1 MVNKSH
7 SDSFLDTDLTS
18 QLEARGLTHLVMTGY
33 MSQYCVDI
41 TARRAVALEYCVTS
55 VGDGHGTTDDG
66 ALRHDQIV
74 AHHNNLLCK
83 TYHPDTE
90 LVIKGAK
97 DISFS

>member
-7 SDSFLDTDLTS
+7 SDAFLDTDLTS
-18 QLEARGLTHLVMTGY
+18 QLEGRGVTHLVMIGY

-41 TARRAVALEYCVTS
+41 TARRAVALGYCVTL
-55 VGDGHGTTDDG
+55 VGDGHSTNDDG

-74 AHHNNLLCK
+74 AHHNNLLSK
-83 TYHPDTE
+83 IYYPDTE

-97 DISFS
+97 DFSFS